1 MRPRQH
7 CALRPCIW
15 LGRTKPSIDQT
26 TRYLPRKLYLSVR
39 LPCLKAETLRGDP
52 WFAARVCSSFRLV
65 GSLYGGLFVGT
76 HLRFQNSDFRLIDS
90 QRRGCDCRQSACENE
105 SLAHSI
111 NPQLRDA
118 MAELTCADHRG
129 GCLQLVSESLELH
142 TPEQNTA
149 TELKPINNPPA
160 RPAPHPIC
168 LLIPSADEDELQ
180 DLTDDIRAHGLIAP
194 IVLFEGMILDGR
206 NRAAACERAGI
217 APRYVSFEGGR
228 EDALILVVSHNLK
241 RRHLTKQAIADALV
255 AAEDFNLHYML
266 AEPVAATATDG
277 PEAQSVIKITEPKT
291 ASSRKLAQA
300 AGRVV
305 SHVMIAA
312 TRKVKEKGEPEL
324 QEAVKRGRIG
334 VQDAAKAADLPPEQQ
349 KAIAVSPKPRRAAA
363 EAAEAAKSAVPRA
376 GGAAPRGGMDR
387 HAALRKAWEGANALR
402 GLWDTADDRTKEW
415 FVGTVLFDSD
425 EAGEPAG

>member
-1 MRPRQH
+1 MGAGSGFVLATVWRPPDNAPPGGIR
-7 CALRPCIW
+7 AN
-15 LGRTKPSIDQT
+15 GRRS
-26 TRYLPRKLYLSVR
+26 
-39 LPCLKAETLRGDP
+39 EG
-52 WFAARVCSSFRLV
+52 F
-65 GSLYGGLFVGT
+65 G
-76 HLRFQNSDFRLIDS
+76 
-90 QRRGCDCRQSACENE
+90 
-105 SLAHSI
+105 
-111 NPQLRDA
+111 
-118 MAELTCADHRG
+118 G

-160 RPAPHPIC
+160 RPAPHRIC
-168 LLIPSADEDELQ
+168 LLIPSADDDELQ

-206 NRAAACERAGI
+206 NRAAACERASI

-255 AAEDFNLHYML
+255 AAEDFNLHYTL
-266 AEPVAATATDG
+266 AEPAAAAEAAADG

-349 KAIAVSPKPRRAAA
+349 KAIAGSPKPRRAAA
-363 EAAEAAKSAVPRA
+363 EAAEAAKSAVSRA
-376 GGAAPRGGMDR
+376 GGAAPRGGIDR

-415 FVGTVLFDSD
+415 FVGAVLFDSD

>member
-1 MRPRQH
+1 MLLRVTLKPAGDISSAVDGRKQNRPVRGGSEG
-7 CALRPCIW
+7 
-15 LGRTKPSIDQT
+15 LG
-26 TRYLPRKLYLSVR
+26 
-39 LPCLKAETLRGDP
+39 
-52 WFAARVCSSFRLV
+52 
-65 GSLYGGLFVGT
+65 
-76 HLRFQNSDFRLIDS
+76 
-90 QRRGCDCRQSACENE
+90 
-105 SLAHSI
+105 
-111 NPQLRDA
+111 
-118 MAELTCADHRG
+118 G
-129 GCLQLVSESLELH
+129 GCLQLVRESPELH

-160 RPAPHPIC
+160 RLAPHPIC
-168 LLIPSADEDELQ
+168 LLIPSADDDELQ

-255 AAEDFNLHYML
+255 AAEDFNLHYTL
-266 AEPVAATATDG
+266 AEPMAAATAEG
-277 PEAQSVIKITEPKT
+277 PEAQAVIKITEPKT

-324 QEAVKRGRIG
+324 QEAVKKGRIG

-349 KAIAVSPKPRRAAA
+349 KAIAGSPKPRRAAA
-363 EAAEAAKSAVPRA
+363 EAAEAAMNAARA
-376 GGAAPRGGMDR
+376 GGIEPRSDVDR
-387 HAALRKAWEGANALR
+387 HAALQKAWKGAKALR
-402 GLWDTADDRTKEW
+402 VLWETADGRTKEW
-415 FVGTVLFDSD
+415 FVDAVLFDSD
-425 EAGEPAG
+425 EAVEPAG